1 MTRHLR
7 LLFVAMLTIAC
18 SLVGKAAEGDTYKL
32 VTDASELKSGDIVVI
47 ASKDKAVAMGAPN
60 DKKEKYQPVT
70 GIKITDNVLAYKE
83 GFTELLLEGEAG
95 KWYFKYENGY
105 IYANSTTSTV
115 LSFDTNKKK
124 SANISISNGNA
135 SIGFDIFAN
144 SKYLSYS
151 TKTSNFGYYNSNKSS
166 FGDHGVSV
174 QIYKKQRRDNG
185 LSIST
190 NSVTTTTAD
199 LDGTFHSY
207 VTLSNPNNL
216 SPITYKSSNT
226 GVAEVNEQ
234 GEVKVNKSGETTIT
248 VSYAGNDTYTQAELS
263 YTLTINKLENE
274 LAISATSATTTTT
287 DLDGAF
293 HSYVTLANPNNLSP
307 ITYKSSNTGVAEVNE
322 QGEVKVNK
330 SGETTITVSY
340 AGNDTYTQ
348 AELSY
353 TLTINKLANGIA
365 IDKTSVEDDLNGYN
379 GEAKKYVS
387 LTNPNNL
394 PITYTS
400 SNPYVATVDESGN
413 VKLVSWGKTTITVS
427 YTGSEVYESATT
439 SYELNVINSE
449 TSYDEKFIVF
459 AAGTDKGSNSTILG
473 GGDKLSKE
481 NVTIQS
487 TWAGFKNNPYN
498 LYAGS
503 TTTIST
509 TKGRIVRIEMLGCGH
524 LDIVNSDKG
533 TFDKGKSDAVWTGSE
548 KSVNFQTNSGT
559 TTPTVSTFRIYV
571 EYPNV
576 KTFEYNENEANN
588 IEAWENSDITLN
600 RTIVADKW
608 NTLCVPFAISEEEI
622 KANFGEGTLV
632 EKLDAVNGNTVNFAD
647 ATSIEAGVPYL
658 IKPTVAGT
666 TYTFNGKE
674 VSADA
679 PKVEGNADVTFQG
692 IYSPTDI
699 TNNGTVKAAGVTK
712 DGKVLFVN
720 AGSQTNA
727 FRCFFTLNDNAT
739 ISPAMLKI
747 SIKGVETAINS
758 IVMDNSNA
766 TDNAIYNLQGQR
778 VNGNSLTKGIYIKN
792 GKKFAVK

>member
-7 LLFVAMLTIAC
+7 LLFAALLTIAC

-70 GIKITDNVLAYKE
+70 GIKITDNVLTYKE

-95 KWYFKYENGY
+95 KWYFKYGNGY
-105 IYANSTTSTV
+105 IYANSTVSTD
-115 LSFDTNKKK
+115 LSFDTSKKK

-135 SIGFDIFAN
+135 SIGFDIVAN

-151 TKTSNFGYYNSNKSS
+151 TKTSNFGYYNNSNVPIW
-166 FGDHGVSV
+166 GDHGVSV
-174 QIYKKQRRDNG
+174 QIYKKQRRDNK
-185 LSIST
+185 LS
-190 NSVTTTTAD
+190 
-199 LDGTFHSY
+199 L
-207 VTLSNPNNL
+207 
-216 SPITYKSSNT
+216 
-226 GVAEVNEQ
+226 
-234 GEVKVNKSGETTIT
+234 
-248 VSYAGNDTYTQAELS
+248 
-263 YTLTINKLENE
+263 
-274 LAISATSATTTTT
+274 SATSVTTTTT
-287 DLDGAF
+287 DLDGAY

-340 AGNDTYTQ
+340 AGNNTYTQ

-353 TLTINKLANGIA
+353 TLTINKLANGIT
-365 IDKTSVEDDLNGYN
+365 IDKTSVEDDLNGYK
-379 GEAKKYVS
+379 GEAKQYVS

-459 AAGTDKGSNSTILG
+459 AADTDKGSNSTILG
-473 GGDKLSKE
+473 RGDKLSKE

-487 TWAGFKNNPYN
+487 TWAGFKKNPYE

-509 TKGRIVRIEMLGCGH
+509 TKGKIVRIEMLGCGH

-559 TTPTVSTFRIYV
+559 TTPTVSTFRVYV

-576 KTFEYNENEANN
+576 KTFEYNENKANN

-600 RTIVADKW
+600 RTLVADKW

-666 TYTFNGKE
+666 TYTFNGKD
-674 VSADA
+674 VIADA
-679 PKVEGNADVTFQG
+679 PKTEGNADVTFQG

-699 TNNGTVKAAGVTK
+699 TNGGTVKAAGVTE

-720 AGSQTNA
+720 ADSKTKA
-727 FRCFFTLNDNAT
+727 FRCFFTINDNAT

-758 IVMDNSNA
+758 IVMGNNNA
-766 TDNAIYNLQGQR
+766 ADNAIYNLQGQR

>member
-1 MTRHLR
+1 M
-7 LLFVAMLTIAC
+7 FVAMLTIAC
-18 SLVGKAAEGDTYKL
+18 SLIGKAAEGDTYKL

-70 GIKITDNVLAYKE
+70 GIKITDDVLAYKE

-95 KWYFKYENGY
+95 KWYFKYGNGY
-105 IYANSTTSTV
+105 IYAKSTTSTV

-135 SIGFDIFAN
+135 SIGFDIVAN

-151 TKTSNFGYYNSNKSS
+151 TKTSNFGYYNNSNLPIL
-166 FGDHGVSV
+166 GDHGVSV

-190 NSVTTTTAD
+190 KSVTTTTAD
-199 LDGTFHSY
+199 LDGNFHSY
-207 VTLSNPNNL
+207 VTLTNPNNL

-263 YTLTINKLENE
+263 YTLTINKLEN
-274 LAISATSATTTTT
+274 
-287 DLDGAF
+287 
-293 HSYVTLANPNNLSP
+293 
-307 ITYKSSNTGVAEVNE
+307 
-322 QGEVKVNK
+322 
-330 SGETTITVSY
+330 
-340 AGNDTYTQ
+340 
-348 AELSY
+348 
-353 TLTINKLANGIA
+353 GIA
-365 IDKTSVEDDLNGYN
+365 IDKTSVEGDLNGYN
-379 GEAKKYVS
+379 GEAKQYVS

-439 SYELNVINSE
+439 SYELNVINSNE
-449 TSYDEKFIVF
+449 DYEEKFVEF
-459 AAGTDKGSNSTILG
+459 VSSTDKGTTDMWG
-473 GGDKLSKE
+473 GASKADE
-481 NVTIQS
+481 ISKDGIKVYCS
-487 TWAGFKNNPYN
+487 RASFASNPYRFN
-498 LYAGS
+498 G
-503 TTTIST
+503 IST
-509 TKGRIVRIEMLGCGH
+509 STFSVEKGNIVRIE
-524 LDIVNSDKG
+524 IVGDGLTKLEKNG
-533 TFDKGKSDAVWTGSE
+533 EGEYNITNNNIVWTGSA
-548 KSVNFQTNSGT
+548 KSVSFKNNKDLANYAAVTNIR
-559 TTPTVSTFRIYV
+559 VYV

-588 IEAWENSDITLN
+588 IEAWEISDITLN
-600 RTIVADKW
+600 RTLVANKW

-622 KANFGEGTLV
+622 KANFGKGTLV
-632 EKLDAVNGNTVNFAD
+632 EKFEAVNGNTVNFAN

-674 VSADA
+674 VSADT
-679 PKVEGNADVTFQG
+679 PKVEGNADVTFKG

-699 TNNGTVKAAGVTK
+699 TNNGTVKAAGVTEG
-712 DGKVLFVN
+712 GKVLFVN
-720 AGSQTNA
+720 AGSQTKA
-727 FRCFFTLNDNAT
+727 FRCFFTISDNASIT
-739 ISPAMLKI
+739 PAMLKI

-766 TDNAIYNLQGQR
+766 TDNAVYNLQGQR

>member
-1 MTRHLR
+1 
-7 LLFVAMLTIAC
+7 MLTIAC

-47 ASKDKAVAMGAPN
+47 ASGTNAMGAVN
-60 DKKEKYQPVT
+60 TEGTKIDHVQVT
-70 GIKITDNVLAYKE
+70 ITDGILKWANGVEETTLEGSKDNWNIKYTGKYLTYKKWNSENVLMYDAPDKDC
-83 GFTELLLEGEAG
+83 L
-95 KWYFKYENGY
+95 FK
-105 IYANSTTSTV
+105 
-115 LSFDTNKKK
+115 
-124 SANISISNGNA
+124 ISINNGDATIKN
-135 SIGFDIFAN
+135 
-144 SKYLSYS
+144 K
-151 TKTSNFGYYNSNKSS
+151 TKTINKTSFSFNGSFGYYSS
-166 FGDHGVSV
+166 GTV
-174 QIYKKQRRDNG
+174 QIYKKQRRDN
-185 LSIST
+185 
-190 NSVTTTTAD
+190 
-199 LDGTFHSY
+199 
-207 VTLSNPNNL
+207 
-216 SPITYKSSNT
+216 
-226 GVAEVNEQ
+226 
-234 GEVKVNKSGETTIT
+234 
-248 VSYAGNDTYTQAELS
+248 ELS
-263 YTLTINKLENE
+263 L
-274 LAISATSATTTTT
+274 SATSATTTTA

-340 AGNDTYTQ
+340 AGTDKYTQ

-353 TLTINKLANGIA
+353 TLTINKLENGIT
-365 IDKTSVEDDLNGYN
+365 IDKTSVAADLNGYK
-379 GEAKKYVS
+379 GEAKQYVS

-439 SYELNVINSE
+439 SYELNVINSNE
-449 TSYDEKFIVF
+449 DYEEKFVEF
-459 AAGTDKGSNSTILG
+459 VSSTDKGTTDMWGGASKADEISKDGIKVYCSRASFASNPYRFNGISTSTI
-473 GGDKLSKE
+473 SVE
-481 NVTIQS
+481 
-487 TWAGFKNNPYN
+487 
-498 LYAGS
+498 
-503 TTTIST
+503 
-509 TKGRIVRIEMLGCGH
+509 KGNIVRIE
-524 LDIVNSDKG
+524 IVGDGLTKLEKNG
-533 TFDKGKSDAVWTGSE
+533 EGEYNITNNNIVWTGSA
-548 KSVNFQTNSGT
+548 KSVSFKNNKDLANYAAVTNIR
-559 TTPTVSTFRIYV
+559 VYV

-576 KTFEYNENEANN
+576 KTFVYNENEANN
-588 IEAWENSDITLN
+588 IEAWEISDITLN
-600 RTIVADKW
+600 RTLVAKKW

-632 EKLDAVNGNTVNFAD
+632 EKFDAVNGNTVNFAN

-666 TYTFNGKE
+666 TYTFYGKE

-679 PKVEGNADVTFQG
+679 PKTEGNADVTFQG

-699 TNNGTVKAAGVTK
+699 TNNGTVKAAGVTEG
-712 DGKVLFVN
+712 GKVLFVN
-720 AGSQTNA
+720 PGSKTKA
-727 FRCFFTLNDNAT
+727 FRCFFTISHNASIT
-739 ISPAMLKI
+739 PAMLKI

-766 TDNAIYNLQGQR
+766 TDNAVYNLQGQR

>member
-1 MTRHLR
+1 MTKHLR
-7 LLFVAMLTIAC
+7 FLFVAMLTIAC

-47 ASKDKAVAMGAPN
+47 ASGTNAMGAVN
-60 DKKEKYQPVT
+60 TEGTKIDPVQVT
-70 GIKITDNVLAYKE
+70 ITDGILKYTEGLGETILESNGSNWYLKFNGQYILYESRYNENVMMQ
-83 GFTELLLEGEAG
+83 
-95 KWYFKYENGY
+95 
-105 IYANSTTSTV
+105 TSTDKYC
-115 LSFDTNKKK
+115 LF
-124 SANISISNGNA
+124 SITMDQDGNA
-135 SIGFDIFAN
+135 SIKN
-144 SKYLSYS
+144 NERPWKKNLSF
-151 TKTSNFGYYNSNKSS
+151 SNGSSFGYYNNNST
-166 FGDHGVSV
+166 V
-174 QIYKKQRRDNG
+174 QIYKKQRRDNK
-185 LSIST
+185 LSLSAT
-190 NSVTTTTAD
+190 SATTTTAD
-199 LDGTFHSY
+199 LDGTFR
-207 VTLSNPNNL
+207 
-216 SPITYKSSNT
+216 
-226 GVAEVNEQ
+226 
-234 GEVKVNKSGETTIT
+234 
-248 VSYAGNDTYTQAELS
+248 
-263 YTLTINKLENE
+263 
-274 LAISATSATTTTT
+274 
-287 DLDGAF
+287 
-293 HSYVTLANPNNLSP
+293 SYVTLANPNNLSP

-353 TLTINKLANGIA
+353 TLTINKLANGIT

-379 GEAKKYVS
+379 GEAKQYVS

-439 SYELNVINSE
+439 SYELNVINSNE
-449 TSYDEKFIVF
+449 DYEERYVEFVS
-459 AAGTDKGSNSTILG
+459 GTDKGTTGTTAG
-473 GGDKLSKE
+473 GFISDEISKDG
-481 NVTIQS
+481 VKVHCS
-487 TWAGFKNNPYN
+487 RASFANNPYRFN
-498 LYAGS
+498 GS
-503 TTTIST
+503 STSTISVE
-509 TKGRIVRIEMLGCGH
+509 KGNIVRIE
-524 LDIVNSDKG
+524 IVGDGLTKLEKNG
-533 TFDKGKSDAVWTGSE
+533 EGEYNITNNNIVWTGSA
-548 KSVNFQTNSGT
+548 KSVSFKNNKDMANYAAATNIR
-559 TTPTVSTFRIYV
+559 VYV

-576 KTFEYNENEANN
+576 KTFEYNEKEANN

-600 RTIVADKW
+600 RTLVANKW

-666 TYTFNGKE
+666 TYTFNGKD
-674 VSADA
+674 VIADA
-679 PKVEGNADVTFQG
+679 PKAEGNADVTFQG

-699 TNNGTVKAAGVTK
+699 TNKGTVKAAGVTE

-720 AGSQTNA
+720 AGSKTKA
-727 FRCFFTLNDNAT
+727 FRCFFTISDNASIT
-739 ISPAMLKI
+739 PAMLKV

-778 VNGNSLTKGIYIKN
+778 VNGNSLAKGIYIKN

>member
-1 MTRHLR
+1 
-7 LLFVAMLTIAC
+7 MLTIAC

-47 ASKDKAVAMGAPN
+47 ASGTNAMGAVNGEGTKIDPVQVTITA
-60 DKKEKYQPVT
+60 DGILKYTEGLGETILESNGNNWYLKFNGQY
-70 GIKITDNVLAYKE
+70 ILYESRYNENVMMQ
-83 GFTELLLEGEAG
+83 
-95 KWYFKYENGY
+95 
-105 IYANSTTSTV
+105 TSTDKYC
-115 LSFDTNKKK
+115 LF
-124 SANISISNGNA
+124 SITMDQDGNA
-135 SIGFDIFAN
+135 SIKN
-144 SKYLSYS
+144 NERPWKKNLSF
-151 TKTSNFGYYNSNKSS
+151 SNGSSFGYYNNNST
-166 FGDHGVSV
+166 V
-174 QIYKKQRRDNG
+174 QIYKKQRRDNK
-185 LSIST
+185 LSLSAT
-190 NSVTTTTAD
+190 SATTTTAD
-199 LDGTFHSY
+199 LDGTFR
-207 VTLSNPNNL
+207 
-216 SPITYKSSNT
+216 
-226 GVAEVNEQ
+226 
-234 GEVKVNKSGETTIT
+234 
-248 VSYAGNDTYTQAELS
+248 
-263 YTLTINKLENE
+263 
-274 LAISATSATTTTT
+274 
-287 DLDGAF
+287 
-293 HSYVTLANPNNLSP
+293 SYVTLANPNNLSP

-353 TLTINKLANGIA
+353 TLTINKLANGIT

-379 GEAKKYVS
+379 GEAKQYVS

-427 YTGSEVYESATT
+427 YPGSEVYESATT

-449 TSYDEKFIVF
+449 SNYDRKLIEFI
-459 AAGTDKGSNSTILG
+459 AGTDKGKEG
-473 GGDKLSKE
+473 GLPTLFTKDESLTKDVVNLHATTTTLAS
-481 NVTIQS
+481 
-487 TWAGFKNNPYN
+487 NPYHF
-498 LYAGS
+498 AGGS
-503 TTTIST
+503 TSMISV
-509 TKGRIVRIEMLGCGH
+509 TKGNIVKIEFYGSNLTRLNCT
-524 LDIVNSDKG
+524 SEG
-533 TFDKGKSDAVWTGSE
+533 TFDKQSNIACWLGSAKE
-548 KSVNFQTNSGT
+548 VSFNNTQTQINYADVT
-559 TTPTVSTFRIYV
+559 NIRIYV

-588 IEAWENSDITLN
+588 IEAWEISDITLN
-600 RTIVADKW
+600 RTLVANKW

-632 EKLDAVNGNTVNFAD
+632 EKFEAVNGNTVNFAN

-679 PKVEGNADVTFQG
+679 PKAEGNADVTFQG

-699 TNNGTVKAAGVTK
+699 TNNGTVKAAGVTE

-720 AGSQTNA
+720 PGSQTKA
-727 FRCFFTLNDNAT
+727 FRCFFTISDNASIT
-739 ISPAMLKI
+739 PAMLKV

-758 IVMDNSNA
+758 IVMGNSNA
-766 TDNAIYNLQGQR
+766 TDNAVYNLQGQR
-778 VNGNSLTKGIYIKN
+778 VNGNSLTKGIYIKT

>member
-47 ASKDKAVAMGAPN
+47 ASKEKAVAMGAPN

-95 KWYFKYENGY
+95 KWYFKYGNGY

-115 LSFDTNKKK
+115 LSFDTSKKK

-135 SIGFDIFAN
+135 SIGFDIVAN

-151 TKTSNFGYYNSNKSS
+151 TKTSNFGYYNNSNRPIV
-166 FGDHGVSV
+166 GDHGVSV

-199 LDGTFHSY
+199 LDGAFHSY
-207 VTLSNPNNL
+207 VTLS
-216 SPITYKSSNT
+216 
-226 GVAEVNEQ
+226 
-234 GEVKVNKSGETTIT
+234 
-248 VSYAGNDTYTQAELS
+248 
-263 YTLTINKLENE
+263 
-274 LAISATSATTTTT
+274 
-287 DLDGAF
+287 
-293 HSYVTLANPNNLSP
+293 NPNNLSP

-379 GEAKKYVS
+379 GEAKQYVS

-487 TWAGFKNNPYN
+487 TWAGFKNNPYE

-559 TTPTVSTFRIYV
+559 TTPTVSTFRVYV

-576 KTFEYNENEANN
+576 KTFVYNENEANN

-600 RTIVADKW
+600 RTLVADKW

-666 TYTFNGKE
+666 TYTFNGKD
-674 VSADA
+674 VIADA
-679 PKVEGNADVTFQG
+679 PKTEGNADVTFQG

-699 TNNGTVKAAGVTK
+699 TNGGTVKAAGVTE

-720 AGSQTNA
+720 ADSKTKA

-758 IVMDNSNA
+758 IVMGNNNA
-766 TDNAIYNLQGQR
+766 ADNAIYNLQGQR

>member
-1 MTRHLR
+1 M
-7 LLFVAMLTIAC
+7 FVAMLTIAC

-95 KWYFKYENGY
+95 KWYFKYGNGY
-105 IYANSTTSTV
+105 IYANSTLSTD
-115 LSFDTNKKK
+115 LSFDKNKKK

-151 TKTSNFGYYNSNKSS
+151 TKTSNFGYYNSW
-166 FGDHGVSV
+166 GDHGVSV
-174 QIYKKQRRDNG
+174 QIFKKQRRANG

-199 LDGTFHSY
+199 LDGTFRSY
-207 VTLSNPNNL
+207 VTLANPNNL

-226 GVAEVNEQ
+226 DVAEVNEQ

-248 VSYAGNDTYTQAELS
+248 VSYAGTDTYTQAELS
-263 YTLTINKLENE
+263 YTLTINKLEN
-274 LAISATSATTTTT
+274 
-287 DLDGAF
+287 
-293 HSYVTLANPNNLSP
+293 
-307 ITYKSSNTGVAEVNE
+307 
-322 QGEVKVNK
+322 
-330 SGETTITVSY
+330 
-340 AGNDTYTQ
+340 
-348 AELSY
+348 
-353 TLTINKLANGIA
+353 GIA
-365 IDKTSVEDDLNGYN
+365 IDKTSVEDDLNGYK
-379 GEAKKYVS
+379 GEAKQYVS

-400 SNPYVATVDESGN
+400 SKPYVATVDESGN

-427 YTGSEVYESATT
+427 YPGSEVYESATT

-449 TSYDEKFIVF
+449 PNYDRKLIEFV
-459 AAGTDKGSNSTILG
+459 AGTDKGKEG
-473 GGDKLSKE
+473 GLPTLFTKAESITKD
-481 NVTIQS
+481 VV
-487 TWAGFKNNPYN
+487 N
-498 LYAGS
+498 LYATTTTLASNPYHFAGGS
-503 TTTIST
+503 TSKISV
-509 TKGRIVRIEMLGCGH
+509 TKGNIVKIEFYGSNLTRLNCT
-524 LDIVNSDKG
+524 SEG
-533 TFDKGKSDAVWTGSE
+533 TFDKQSNIACWLGSAKE
-548 KSVNFQTNSGT
+548 VSFNNTQTQINYADVT
-559 TTPTVSTFRIYV
+559 NIRVYV

-576 KTFEYNENEANN
+576 KTFEYNENKANN

-600 RTIVADKW
+600 RTLVANKW
-608 NTLCVPFAISEEEI
+608 NTLCVPFAISGEEI

-632 EKLDAVNGNTVNFAD
+632 EKFEAVNGNTVNFAN

-674 VSADA
+674 VSADT
-679 PKVEGNADVTFQG
+679 PKVEGNADVTFKG

-699 TNNGTVKAAGVTK
+699 TNNGTVKAAGVTE

-720 AGSQTNA
+720 AGSKTKA
-727 FRCFFTLNDNAT
+727 FRCFFTISDNT
-739 ISPAMLKI
+739 SIIPAMLKI

-766 TDNAIYNLQGQR
+766 TDNAIYNIQGQR

>member
-7 LLFVAMLTIAC
+7 LLFVALLTIAC

-95 KWYFKYENGY
+95 KWYFKYGNGY
-105 IYANSTTSTV
+105 IYANSTLSTN
-115 LSFDTNKKK
+115 LSFDTSKKK

-135 SIGFDIFAN
+135 SIGFDIPLN

-151 TKTSNFGYYNSNKSS
+151 TKTSNFGYYNNNKSGL
-166 FGDHGVSV
+166 GDHGVSV

-199 LDGTFHSY
+199 LDGNFR
-207 VTLSNPNNL
+207 
-216 SPITYKSSNT
+216 
-226 GVAEVNEQ
+226 
-234 GEVKVNKSGETTIT
+234 
-248 VSYAGNDTYTQAELS
+248 
-263 YTLTINKLENE
+263 
-274 LAISATSATTTTT
+274 
-287 DLDGAF
+287 
-293 HSYVTLANPNNLSP
+293 SYVTLANPNNLSP

-340 AGNDTYTQ
+340 AGTDKYTQ

-353 TLTINKLANGIA
+353 TLTINKLANGIT
-365 IDKTSVEDDLNGYN
+365 IDKTFVEDDLNGYK
-379 GEAKKYVS
+379 GEAKQYVS

-459 AAGTDKGSNSTILG
+459 AADTDKGSNSTILG
-473 GGDKLSKE
+473 RGDKLSKE

-487 TWAGFKNNPYN
+487 TWAGFKKNPYE

-509 TKGRIVRIEMLGCGH
+509 TKGKIVRIEMLGCGH

-559 TTPTVSTFRIYV
+559 TTPTVSTFRVYV

-576 KTFEYNENEANN
+576 KTFEYNENKDNN
-588 IEAWENSDITLN
+588 IETWENSDITLN
-600 RTIVADKW
+600 RTLVANKW
-608 NTLCVPFAISEEEI
+608 NTLCVPFAISGEEI

-632 EKLDAVNGNTVNFAD
+632 EKFEAVNGNTVNFAD

-679 PKVEGNADVTFQG
+679 PKTEGNADVTFQG

-699 TNNGTVKAAGVTK
+699 TNKGTVKAAGVTEG
-712 DGKVLFVN
+712 GKVLFVN
-720 AGSQTNA
+720 AGSKTKA
-727 FRCFFTLNDNAT
+727 FRCFFTISDNASIT
-739 ISPAMLKI
+739 PAMLKV

-766 TDNAIYNLQGQR
+766 TDNAVYNLQGQR

>member
-1 MTRHLR
+1 
-7 LLFVAMLTIAC
+7 MLTIAC

-47 ASKDKAVAMGAPN
+47 ASGTNAMGAVN
-60 DKKEKYQPVT
+60 TEGTKIDPVQVT
-70 GIKITDNVLAYKE
+70 ITDGILKYTEGLGETILESNGSNWYLKFNGQYILYKSRYNENVMMQ
-83 GFTELLLEGEAG
+83 
-95 KWYFKYENGY
+95 
-105 IYANSTTSTV
+105 TSTDKYC
-115 LSFDTNKKK
+115 LF
-124 SANISISNGNA
+124 SITMDQDGNA
-135 SIGFDIFAN
+135 SIKN
-144 SKYLSYS
+144 NERPWKKNLSF
-151 TKTSNFGYYNSNKSS
+151 SNGKSFGYYNND
-166 FGDHGVSV
+166 GTV
-174 QIYKKQRRDNG
+174 QIYKKQRRDNE
-185 LSIST
+185 LSLSAT
-190 NSVTTTTAD
+190 SATTTTAD
-199 LDGTFHSY
+199 LDGAFHSY
-207 VTLSNPNNL
+207 VTLANPNNL

-274 LAISATSATTTTT
+274 LAISATSATTTTA
-287 DLDGAF
+287 DLDGAY

-340 AGNDTYTQ
+340 AGTDKYTQ

-353 TLTINKLANGIA
+353 TLTINKLANGIT
-365 IDKTSVEDDLNGYN
+365 IDKTSVAADLNGYK
-379 GEAKKYVS
+379 GEAKQYVS

-449 TSYDEKFIVF
+449 SNYDRKLIEFV
-459 AAGTDKGSNSTILG
+459 AGTDKGKEG
-473 GGDKLSKE
+473 GLPTLFTKAESLTKDVVNLHATTTTLAS
-481 NVTIQS
+481 
-487 TWAGFKNNPYN
+487 NPYHF
-498 LYAGS
+498 AGGS
-503 TTTIST
+503 TSKISV
-509 TKGRIVRIEMLGCGH
+509 TKGNIVKIEFYGSNLTRLNCT
-524 LDIVNSDKG
+524 SEG
-533 TFDKGKSDAVWTGSE
+533 TFDKQSNIACWLGSAKE
-548 KSVNFQTNSGT
+548 VSFNNTQTQINYADVT
-559 TTPTVSTFRIYV
+559 NIRVYV

-576 KTFEYNENEANN
+576 KTFVYNENEANN
-588 IEAWENSDITLN
+588 IEAWEISDITLN
-600 RTIVADKW
+600 RTLVANKW

-632 EKLDAVNGNTVNFAD
+632 EKFDAVNGNTVNFAD

-658 IKPTVAGT
+658 IKPTDAGT
-666 TYTFNGKE
+666 TYTFYGKE

-679 PKVEGNADVTFQG
+679 PKTKGNADVTFKG

-699 TNNGTVKAAGVTK
+699 TNNGTVKAAGVTEG
-712 DGKVLFVN
+712 GKVLFVN
-720 AGSQTNA
+720 PGSQTKA
-727 FRCFFTLNDNAT
+727 FRCFFTISDNASIT
-739 ISPAMLKI
+739 PAMLKI

-758 IVMDNSNA
+758 IVMGNNNA
-766 TDNAIYNLQGQR
+766 ADNAIYNLQGQR
-778 VNGNSLTKGIYIKN
+778 VNGNSLAKGIYIKN

>member
-1 MTRHLR
+1 
-7 LLFVAMLTIAC
+7 MLTIAC
-18 SLVGKAAEGDTYKL
+18 SLIGKAAEGDTYKL
-32 VTDASELKSGDIVVI
+32 VTAASELKSGDIVVI

-199 LDGTFHSY
+199 MDGTFR
-207 VTLSNPNNL
+207 
-216 SPITYKSSNT
+216 
-226 GVAEVNEQ
+226 
-234 GEVKVNKSGETTIT
+234 
-248 VSYAGNDTYTQAELS
+248 
-263 YTLTINKLENE
+263 
-274 LAISATSATTTTT
+274 
-287 DLDGAF
+287 
-293 HSYVTLANPNNLSP
+293 SYVTLANPNNLSP

-340 AGNDTYTQ
+340 AGTDTYTQ

-365 IDKTSVEDDLNGYN
+365 IDKTSVEDDLNGYK
-379 GEAKKYVS
+379 GEAKQYVS

-473 GGDKLSKE
+473 GGDKLNKE

-487 TWAGFKNNPYN
+487 TWAGFKNNPYE

-509 TKGRIVRIEMLGCGH
+509 TKGKIVRIEMLGCGH

-559 TTPTVSTFRIYV
+559 TTPTVSTFRVYV

-576 KTFEYNENEANN
+576 KTFEYKENEDNN
-588 IEAWENSDITLN
+588 IEVWENSDITLN
-600 RTIVADKW
+600 RTLVANKW

-632 EKLDAVNGNTVNFAD
+632 EKFEAVNGNTVNFAD
-647 ATSIEAGVPYL
+647 ATSIEPGVPYL

-666 TYTFNGKE
+666 AYTFNAKD
-674 VSADA
+674 VIADA

-699 TNNGTVKAAGVTK
+699 TNNGTVKAAGVTE

-720 AGSQTNA
+720 PDSKTKA

>member
-95 KWYFKYENGY
+95 KWYFKYGNGY
-105 IYANSTTSTV
+105 IYANSTVSTD

-124 SANISISNGNA
+124 SANINISNGNA
-135 SIGFDIFAN
+135 SIGFDIPLN

-151 TKTSNFGYYNSNKSS
+151 TKTSNFGYYNNSNRPIV
-166 FGDHGVSV
+166 GDHGVSV

-190 NSVTTTTAD
+190 NSVTTTTA
-199 LDGTFHSY
+199 
-207 VTLSNPNNL
+207 
-216 SPITYKSSNT
+216 
-226 GVAEVNEQ
+226 
-234 GEVKVNKSGETTIT
+234 
-248 VSYAGNDTYTQAELS
+248 
-263 YTLTINKLENE
+263 
-274 LAISATSATTTTT
+274 

-353 TLTINKLANGIA
+353 TLTINKLANGIT
-365 IDKTSVEDDLNGYN
+365 IDKNLAEDDLNGYN

-487 TWAGFKNNPYN
+487 TWAGFKNNPYE

-559 TTPTVSTFRIYV
+559 TTPTVSTFRVYV

-576 KTFEYNENEANN
+576 KTFEYNENKANN

-600 RTIVADKW
+600 RTLVADKW

-666 TYTFNGKE
+666 TYTFNGKD
-674 VSADA
+674 VIADA
-679 PKVEGNADVTFQG
+679 PKTEGNADVTFQG

-699 TNNGTVKAAGVTK
+699 TNGGTVKAAGVTE

-720 AGSQTNA
+720 ADSQTKA

-758 IVMDNSNA
+758 IVMGNNNA
-766 TDNAIYNLQGQR
+766 ADNAIYNLQGQR
-778 VNGNSLTKGIYIKN
+778 VNGNSLAKGIYIKN

>member
-1 MTRHLR
+1 MTKHLR

-47 ASKDKAVAMGAPN
+47 ASGTNAMGAVN
-60 DKKEKYQPVT
+60 IDGT
-70 GIKITDNVLAYKE
+70 KITAVTVNIKDNILEWANGVE
-83 GFTELLLEGEAG
+83 ETTLEGSSNKWNIKYTG
-95 KWYFKYENGY
+95 KYLTYKKW
-105 IYANSTTSTV
+105 NSESILMYDAPDKDCLFT
-115 LSFDTNKKK
+115 
-124 SANISISNGNA
+124 ISINNGNA
-135 SIGFDIFAN
+135 TIKNNTKILNKTNFSFDG
-144 SKYLSYS
+144 S
-151 TKTSNFGYYNSNKSS
+151 FGYYSS
-166 FGDHGVSV
+166 GTV
-174 QIYKKQRRDNG
+174 QIYKKQRRDNK
-185 LSIST
+185 LSLSST
-190 NSVTTTTAD
+190 SVTTTTAD
-199 LDGTFHSY
+199 LDGTFRSY
-207 VTLSNPNNL
+207 VTLANPNDL

-226 GVAEVNEQ
+226 DVAEVNEQ

-248 VSYAGNDTYTQAELS
+248 VSYAGT
-263 YTLTINKLENE
+263 
-274 LAISATSATTTTT
+274 
-287 DLDGAF
+287 
-293 HSYVTLANPNNLSP
+293 
-307 ITYKSSNTGVAEVNE
+307 
-322 QGEVKVNK
+322 
-330 SGETTITVSY
+330 
-340 AGNDTYTQ
+340 DTYTQ

-473 GGDKLSKE
+473 RGDKLSKE

-487 TWAGFKNNPYN
+487 TWAGFKKNPYE

-509 TKGRIVRIEMLGCGH
+509 TKGKIVRIEMLGCGH

-559 TTPTVSTFRIYV
+559 TTPTVSTFRVYV

-576 KTFEYNENEANN
+576 KTFEYNENKANI
-588 IEAWENSDITLN
+588 IEVWENSDITLN

-666 TYTFNGKE
+666 TYTFNGKD
-674 VSADA
+674 VIADD
-679 PKVEGNADVTFQG
+679 PKTEGNADVTFQG

-699 TNNGTVKAAGVTK
+699 TNGGTVKAAGVTE

-720 AGSQTNA
+720 ADSKTKA
-727 FRCFFTLNDNAT
+727 FRCFFTISDNAT

-758 IVMDNSNA
+758 IVMGNNNA
-766 TDNAIYNLQGQR
+766 ADNAIYNLQGQR

>member
-7 LLFVAMLTIAC
+7 FLFVALLTIAC

-95 KWYFKYENGY
+95 KWYFKYGNGY
-105 IYANSTTSTV
+105 IYANSTTFSTD
-115 LSFDTNKKK
+115 LSFDTSKKK
-124 SANISISNGNA
+124 SANIGISNGNA

-151 TKTSNFGYYNSNKSS
+151 TKTSNFGYYNSWS
-166 FGDHGVSV
+166 DHGVSV
-174 QIYKKQRRDNG
+174 QIYKKQRRANE
-185 LSIST
+185 LSLSAT
-190 NSVTTTTAD
+190 SATTTTAN
-199 LDGTFHSY
+199 LDGIFRSY
-207 VTLSNPNNL
+207 VTLANPNNL

-226 GVAEVNEQ
+226 DVAEVNEQ

-248 VSYAGNDTYTQAELS
+248 VSYAGTDKYTQAELS
-263 YTLTINKLENE
+263 YTLTINKLE
-274 LAISATSATTTTT
+274 
-287 DLDGAF
+287 
-293 HSYVTLANPNNLSP
+293 
-307 ITYKSSNTGVAEVNE
+307 
-322 QGEVKVNK
+322 
-330 SGETTITVSY
+330 
-340 AGNDTYTQ
+340 
-348 AELSY
+348 
-353 TLTINKLANGIA
+353 NGIA

-379 GEAKKYVS
+379 GEAKQYVS

-449 TSYDEKFIVF
+449 PNYDRKLIEFV
-459 AAGTDKGSNSTILG
+459 AGTDKGKEG
-473 GGDKLSKE
+473 GLPTLFTKAESITKD
-481 NVTIQS
+481 VV
-487 TWAGFKNNPYN
+487 N
-498 LYAGS
+498 LYATTTTLASNPYHFAGGS
-503 TTTIST
+503 TSKISV
-509 TKGRIVRIEMLGCGH
+509 TKGNIVKIEFYGSNLTRLNCT
-524 LDIVNSDKG
+524 SEG
-533 TFDKGKSDAVWTGSE
+533 TFDKQSNIACWLGSAKE
-548 KSVNFQTNSGT
+548 VSFNNTQTQINYADVT
-559 TTPTVSTFRIYV
+559 NIRVYV

-576 KTFEYNENEANN
+576 KTFEYNENKANN
-588 IEAWENSDITLN
+588 IEAWEISDITLN
-600 RTIVADKW
+600 RTLVANKW

-647 ATSIEAGVPYL
+647 ATSIEPGVPYL

-666 TYTFNGKE
+666 TYTFNGKD
-674 VSADA
+674 VIADA
-679 PKVEGNADVTFQG
+679 PKAEGNADVTFQG

-699 TNNGTVKAAGVTK
+699 TNNGTVKAAGVTE

-720 AGSQTNA
+720 PGSKTKA
-727 FRCFFTLNDNAT
+727 FRCFFTISDNASIT
-739 ISPAMLKI
+739 PAMLKV

-758 IVMDNSNA
+758 IVMGNSNA
-766 TDNAIYNLQGQR
+766 ADNAIYNLQGQR